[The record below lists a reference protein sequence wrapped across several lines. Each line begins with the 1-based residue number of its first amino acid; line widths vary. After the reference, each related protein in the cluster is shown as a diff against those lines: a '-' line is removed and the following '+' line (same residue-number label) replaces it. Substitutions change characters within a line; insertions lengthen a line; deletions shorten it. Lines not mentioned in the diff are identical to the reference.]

1 MKAIAIA
8 TTKGACLPVLAA
20 SITFYVPQDVT
31 VFLAGS
37 EIILPR
43 HRTINL
49 PNDADNFGDAYNAVV
64 HWAASIDERLEDGM
78 GLYLHGPTGVG
89 KTHLAQAALTRIVK
103 KHNVSGLFITAD
115 RYTDMVYDEMR
126 NSGELPEPY
135 SDPNLLK
142 YMRRTFDVLVFD
154 GLGSERATTEFAR
167 NAIISLIDNRY
178 EEKLITVIT
187 SILPPQDLSRTYGK
201 RIASMLQESCFFI
214 KVDGQDHRTVF
225 TNAG

>member
-1 MKAIAIA
+1 MTEWKSAKYWKHRPPEERVQNAR
-8 TTKGACLPVLAA
+8 
-20 SITFYVPQDVT
+20 VPARFKDKNLSEYDVT
-31 VFLAGS
+31 TGD
-37 EIILPR
+37 E
-43 HRTINL
+43 
-49 PNDADNFGDAYNAVV
+49 DAYNAVV

-78 GLYLHGPTGVG
+78 GLYLYGPTGVG

-187 SILPPQDLSRTYGK
+187 SILPPQELSRTYGK